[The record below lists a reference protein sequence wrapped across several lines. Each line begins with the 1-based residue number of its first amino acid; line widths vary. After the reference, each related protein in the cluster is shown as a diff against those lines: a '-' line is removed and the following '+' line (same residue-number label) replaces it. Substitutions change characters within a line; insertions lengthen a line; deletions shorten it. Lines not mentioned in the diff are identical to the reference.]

1 MKISGMTDRISA
13 RAAVIASLAVSGL
26 ALTGCMSAPTYGTD
40 KSATE
45 QLASDLTN
53 VMSLKPKT
61 NNIDYK
67 PRPELVKPVA
77 GQKES
82 LPQPQESVARAG
94 DPSWPESPEERRKR
108 LRAEIEAN
116 RDNPNFVSP
125 IAPDSPSDFTP
136 RRQILPSGASRRED
150 YASRDSV
157 ADPAVAAAAKQAQLD
172 RAGGSATQ
180 RKYLSEPPVSYR
192 QPAATAAVGD
202 LGEDEAKK
210 ERRRKAEA
218 TGSKSWRDK
227 LGL

>member
-1 MKISGMTDRISA
+1 MLMKIEGRIFA
-13 RAAVIASLAVSGL
+13 FATVLASLGL
-26 ALTGCMSAPTYGTD
+26 AGCVSDPTYGTG
-40 KSATE
+40 KSAST
-45 QLASDLTN
+45 QLLDD
-53 VMSLKPKT
+53 MSSIATIGPKKRT
-61 NNIDYK
+61 GIEYK

-136 RRQILPSGASRRED
+136 RRQILPSGSSRRED

-157 ADPAVAAAAKQAQLD
+157 LDPQAMAAAKQAQKD
-172 RAGGSATQ
+172 RSGGTATQ
-180 RKYLSEPPVSYR
+180 RKYLSEPPISYR
-192 QPAATAAVGD
+192 QPAASAATGD

-218 TGSKSWRDK
+218 SGKKSWRDT

>member
-1 MKISGMTDRISA
+1 MLMKIEGRIFA
-13 RAAVIASLAVSGL
+13 FATVLASLGL
-26 ALTGCMSAPTYGTD
+26 AGCVSDPTYGTG
-40 KSATE
+40 KSAST
-45 QLASDLTN
+45 QLLDD
-53 VMSLKPKT
+53 MSSIATIGPKKRT
-61 NNIDYK
+61 GIEYK

>member
-1 MKISGMTDRISA
+1 MVLMKIEGRIFA
-13 RAAVIASLAVSGL
+13 FATVLASLGL
-26 ALTGCMSAPTYGTD
+26 AGCVSDPTYGTG
-40 KSATE
+40 KSAST
-45 QLASDLTN
+45 QLLDD
-53 VMSLKPKT
+53 MSSIATIGPKKRT
-61 NNIDYK
+61 GIEYK

>member
-1 MKISGMTDRISA
+1 MKIEGRIFA
-13 RAAVIASLAVSGL
+13 FATVLASLGL
-26 ALTGCMSAPTYGTD
+26 AGCVSDPTYGTG
-40 KSATE
+40 KSAST
-45 QLASDLTN
+45 QLLDD
-53 VMSLKPKT
+53 MSSIATIGPKKRT
-61 NNIDYK
+61 GIEYK

>member
-1 MKISGMTDRISA
+1 MKIEGRIFA
-13 RAAVIASLAVSGL
+13 FATVLASLGL
-26 ALTGCMSAPTYGTD
+26 AGCVSDPTYGTG
-40 KSATE
+40 KSAST
-45 QLASDLTN
+45 QLLDDMSSIASFG
-53 VMSLKPKT
+53 PKRNT
-61 NNIDYK
+61 GLEYK

-77 GQKES
+77 GQKQS

-125 IAPDSPSDFTP
+125 IAPDGPSGVAP
-136 RRQILPSGASRRED
+136 RRQILPSGSSRREE

-157 ADPAVAAAAKQAQLD
+157 VDPAVAAAAKQAAVD

-180 RKYLSEPPVSYR
+180 RKYLSEPPVAYR
-192 QPAATAAVGD
+192 QPAATATAGE

-210 ERRRKAEA
+210 ERRRKAE
-218 TGSKSWRDK
+218 TGGSKSWRDA

>member
-1 MKISGMTDRISA
+1 MKIEGRIFA
-13 RAAVIASLAVSGL
+13 FATVLASLGL
-26 ALTGCMSAPTYGTD
+26 AGCVSDPTYGTG
-40 KSATE
+40 KSASS
-45 QLASDLTN
+45 QLLDD
-53 VMSLKPKT
+53 MSSIATIGPKRKT
-61 NNIDYK
+61 GIEYK
-67 PRPELVKPVA
+67 PRPDLVRPVA
-77 GQKES
+77 GQKET

-94 DPSWPESPEERRKR
+94 SPAWPESPEERRKR

-125 IAPDSPSDFTP
+125 IAPDGPSGVAP
-136 RRQILPSGASRRED
+136 RQQILPSGSSRRED
-150 YASRDSV
+150 FASRDSV
-157 ADPAVAAAAKQAQLD
+157 ADPAAMAAAKQARKD

-192 QPAATAAVGD
+192 QPAATATAGE

-218 TGSKSWRDK
+218 SGSTSWRDR

>member
-1 MKISGMTDRISA
+1 MKIEGRIFA
-13 RAAVIASLAVSGL
+13 FATVLASLGL
-26 ALTGCMSAPTYGTD
+26 AGCVSDPTYGTG
-40 KSATE
+40 KSAST
-45 QLASDLTN
+45 QLLDD
-53 VMSLKPKT
+53 MSSIATIGPKKRT
-61 NNIDYK
+61 GIEYK

-192 QPAATAAVGD
+192 QPAATAAAGD

>member
-1 MKISGMTDRISA
+1 MKIEGRIFA
-13 RAAVIASLAVSGL
+13 FATVLASLGL
-26 ALTGCMSAPTYGTD
+26 AGCVSDPTYGTG
-40 KSATE
+40 KSAST
-45 QLASDLTN
+45 QLLDD
-53 VMSLKPKT
+53 MSSIATIGPKKRT
-61 NNIDYK
+61 GIEYK

-125 IAPDSPSDFTP
+125 IAPDSSSDFTP

-192 QPAATAAVGD
+192 QPAATATVGD